1 MEREGLGDNEGER
14 EAMSSLILFPPQGEV
29 GAPGHKGS
37 KGDKGDAVSVCG
49 GWSLWRGEMWRM
61 REGRPQIFLPS

>member
-1 MEREGLGDNEGER
+1 
-14 EAMSSLILFPPQGEV
+14 MSSLILFPPQGEV